1 MRVGIDFWH
10 FQKMVLSFIKP
21 LQSFKVC
28 KLNRINFKVVT
39 YIINCYLKTDPLP
52 AAALLLCIN
61 LVLFMLSHDQTDFFQ
76 SYTRDYKIPRVIVV
90 KQQIESRG
98 KGGRQCERVQNTDNT
113 TTKIV
118 YCIVRKC
125 IRTENLKWNNFL
137 QCSGRPTSMPQTLIY
152 IFNVTY

>member
-1 MRVGIDFWH
+1 MMRVGIDFWH

-28 KLNRINFKVVT
+28 KLNGINFKVVS

-52 AAALLLCIN
+52 AAAAAALLLCIN

-98 KGGRQCERVQNTDNT
+98 KGEEHKSVRGYNTNT
-113 TTKIV
+113 NTRI
-118 YCIVRKC
+118 I
-125 IRTENLKWNNFL
+125 
-137 QCSGRPTSMPQTLIY
+137 
-152 IFNVTY
+152 

>member
-1 MRVGIDFWH
+1 MMRVGIDFWH

-52 AAALLLCIN
+52 AAAALLLCIN

-98 KGGRQCERVQNTDNT
+98 KGEEEDKSVRGYNANTNT
-113 TTKIV
+113 RI
-118 YCIVRKC
+118 I
-125 IRTENLKWNNFL
+125 
-137 QCSGRPTSMPQTLIY
+137 
-152 IFNVTY
+152 